1 MLRLRQQR
9 PLTTTLAYPLHGQA
23 LVATIL
29 IVWAAGAAY
38 CHGYERLLTG
48 AHEWPGSF
56 LWSAVAV
63 LPWLA
68 LFEWSK
74 TPAGERLGSRPW
86 QLLLALLAT
95 AAASILLQAA
105 ADAIAGNASRSVAL
119 NLLRRLPP
127 LGAGVV
133 LILWARSVRSAR
145 AMAARNEADAGPA
158 NLVQIAGSIDW
169 IAAADNYI
177 ELQIGHRTLIRRM
190 TLSAAERELAS
201 CDFVRIHRRYLV
213 NRRRIEAV
221 AGTNGDRRVR
231 IAGSELPIGRRYASR
246 LDA

>member
-1 MLRLRQQR
+1 M
-9 PLTTTLAYPLHGQA
+9 TLAHPLRGQA
-23 LVATIL
+23 LAAVVL
-29 IVWAAGAAY
+29 IVWVAGAAY
-38 CHGYERLLTG
+38 CHGYERLLKG

-74 TPAGERLGSRPW
+74 TPAGDRFGARPW

-105 ADAIAGNASRSVAL
+105 TDAIAGNTGRPVAL
-119 NLLRRLPP
+119 NLWRRLPP
-127 LGAGVV
+127 LGIGVV
-133 LILWARSVRSAR
+133 LILWARGVRSAR
-145 AMAARNEADAGPA
+145 AAAARNEADAGPA
-158 NLVQIAGSIDW
+158 NLAQIASSIDW

-177 ELQIGHRTLIRRM
+177 ELQIGQRTLIRRM
-190 TLSAAERELAS
+190 TMQAAERELAS
-201 CDFVRIHRRYLV
+201 FDFVRIHRRYLV

-246 LDA
+246 LNA